1 MSLFRAERTNPRT
14 ILNPSSIPPGSPH
27 VAGIAKEPKIR
38 QGMILSSNDM
48 VNVCTRRPANLAAP
62 MITPDN
68 LYPDTPPILRELAIT
83 RGWFGLKTQ
92 KAPPV

>member
-1 MSLFRAERTNPRT
+1 MSLLRAERTNPRT
-14 ILNPSSIPPGSPH
+14 ILNPSPIPPGSPH
-27 VAGIAKEPKIR
+27 VAAPAKQTKIS
-38 QGMILSSNDM
+38 QGMILSPNDM
-48 VNVCTRRPANLAAP
+48 VNIRTRRPTNLAAP

-68 LYPDTPPILRELAIT
+68 LYPDTPPILRELTIT